1 MTSKT
6 EVQVNI
12 EYETDVQKSKD
23 KIFDYFKLADFIDC
37 KINAFPCNTE
47 YTAIDL
53 EVKNK
58 TAASFIMIDLD
69 LKDFENDKE
78 KLDKQLKKTL
88 KNMSINLHEESHPTV
103 LWTGNGYH
111 IYQPIDS
118 LRLEDIADFNFID
131 NPSNRFIRFA
141 KNLLSEGYADKCN
154 NPPIKSCLVSS

>member
-1 MTSKT
+1 MSNINDSLIQGNMEFILSHFENQHELFPRKIMTSKT

-69 LKDFENDKE
+69 LKDFENNKE
-78 KLDKQLKKTL
+78 KLDKQLNKTL
-88 KNMSINLHEESHPTV
+88 KMMSIKFHGESHPTV
-103 LWTGNGYH
+103 LWTDNGYH
-111 IYQPIDS
+111 I
-118 LRLEDIADFNFID
+118 FIL
-131 NPSNRFIRFA
+131 A
-141 KNLLSEGYADKCN
+141 K
-154 NPPIKSCLVSS
+154 